1 MTLWCIAECNQSI
14 RRQRRCQTDQTLICR
29 VKHETEQRRTGERAR
44 NVREQSCR
52 IARDGNFGSLNDLG
66 NVRHLYVA
74 SADPFNF
81 IGHYRALTS
90 ESRTTPTF
98 KFEISGLTTFRQRC
112 EPLDATGLPCISA
125 TNHVQIDG
133 LRRHQKATARPR
145 RFSATIV
152 VQHRI
157 NLVDP

>member
-14 RRQRRCQTDQTLICR
+14 RRKRRCQTDQTLICR

-52 IARDGNFGSLNDLG
+52 IARDGNFGSLLNDLG

-98 KFEISGLTTFRQRC
+98 RQRC
-112 EPLDATGLPCISA
+112 EPLDA
-125 TNHVQIDG
+125 
-133 LRRHQKATARPR
+133 RRGCPVSPPR
-145 RFSATIV
+145 TTFKLMDCAVTKR
-152 VQHRI
+152 QPR
-157 NLVDP
+157 DPGVSRQPS